1 MNATELISRIETHAP
16 LRFQASWD
24 KSGVQVA
31 GEADAGDR
39 LAVCLDPVPAQIR
52 SALDRGARF
61 ILCHHPLALTPRLP
75 DRRDDYHE
83 VLRLVLSAG
92 AWLYAAHT
100 SLDVQLSGPP
110 GWLAEALGLRALS
123 PLEPLPEST
132 EAAPL
137 GYGLVGDLPA
147 PLPYADCLARLA
159 DLLDRDFFLTAGP
172 APALVRRLAYC
183 PGSGASLAG
192 RAFAAGADVFVTGD
206 VKYHQAMDAAAQ
218 GHLADAG
225 HFALEEAMTRRLA
238 ERLAAELTPRGLET
252 IFLPSRE
259 PFALRRPE
267 RPRPPSDPARN
278 SSHPRPA

>member
-61 ILCHHPLALTPRLP
+61 ILCHHP
-75 DRRDDYHE
+75 
-83 VLRLVLSAG
+83 LVLSAG